1 MSSRWMALA
10 VLFTVRLTMSF
21 QFENVAAV
29 APLMQRNLGAS
40 LADIGFL
47 IGVYLLPGI
56 LLAIPGGAIGRRF
69 GDRRAVYIG
78 CAMTVVGGIVTVLWG
93 DWSAQIIGRL
103 IAGAGGV
110 MLSVVM
116 TKMVIDW
123 FSGRETATAMAIYI
137 NSWPAGIALALL
149 ILPPI
154 GVAYGEEGALVAST
168 LVVTLG
174 LALFVG
180 VYRDPPNATAATVRN
195 TRERAPGFASMN
207 APTVAALLTAS
218 QIWCFYNIAFA
229 MVFSFGP
236 TLLTERGYSV
246 ATAGS
251 AVSIVLWLSI
261 VSVPLGGVLAD
272 RAGHANFILVSGSL
286 LMAALLIAAGSF
298 DNVALTFVL
307 MGLLCGIPA
316 GGIMDLPARL
326 LSSEHRAMG
335 MGIFFTVY
343 YAGIVIG
350 TSVAGSIARWA
361 GTARATFEFG
371 AVLIALCPLLLL
383 AFRRLEMAAR
393 NAQMVPT
400 QAE

>member
-1 MSSRWMALA
+1 MSSRWVALA

-29 APLMQRNLGAS
+29 APLMQRSLGAS

-47 IGVYLLPGI
+47 IGLYLLPGI
-56 LLAIPGGAIGRRF
+56 VLAIPGGAIGQRF
-69 GDRRAVYIG
+69 GDRRAVYAGLLLTI
-78 CAMTVVGGIVTVLWG
+78 AGGIVTVAWG
-93 DWSAQIIGRL
+93 DWSTQIIGRL

-116 TKMVIDW
+116 TKMVVDW
-123 FSGRETATAMAIYI
+123 FGGRETATAMAIYI

-149 ILPPI
+149 VLPPI
-154 GVAYGEEGALVAST
+154 GVAFGEEGAFVAST

-174 LALFVG
+174 LALFLG
-180 VYRDPPNATAATVRN
+180 VYRDPPRETAAKVAN
-195 TRERAPGFASMN
+195 TTPRAPRFASMN

-272 RAGHANFILVSGSL
+272 RAGHANFILISCSL
-286 LMAALLIAAGSF
+286 VMAALLIAAGTLG
-298 DNVALTFVL
+298 NIALTFVL

-326 LSSEHRAMG
+326 LSSEHRALG

-350 TSVAGSIARWA
+350 AALAGAIAGWA

-371 AVLIALCPLLLL
+371 AVLVALCPLLLL
-383 AFRRLEMAAR
+383 VFRRLEAAAR
-393 NAQMVPT
+393 NGRMVPT
-400 QAE
+400 RAE

>member
-1 MSSRWMALA
+1 MSSRWIALA

-29 APLMQRNLGAS
+29 APLMQRSLGAS

-47 IGVYLLPGI
+47 IGLYLLPGI
-56 LLAIPGGAIGRRF
+56 VLAIPGGAIGRRF
-69 GDRRAVYIG
+69 GDRRAVYTG
-78 CAMTVVGGIVTVLWG
+78 LLLTVAGGIVTVLWG

-116 TKMVIDW
+116 TKMVVDW

-149 ILPPI
+149 VLPPI
-154 GVAYGEEGALVAST
+154 GVAFGEEGAFVAST

-174 LALFVG
+174 LALFLG
-180 VYRDPPNATAATVRN
+180 AYRDPPTGTVAKVRDTAAPTPR
-195 TRERAPGFASMN
+195 FASMN
-207 APTVAALLTAS
+207 APTIAALFTAS

-272 RAGHANFILVSGSL
+272 RAGHANFILISGSL

-298 DNVALTFVL
+298 GNVALTFVL

-326 LSSEHRAMG
+326 LSSEHRAIG

-343 YAGIVIG
+343 YAGIVVG
-350 TSVAGSIARWA
+350 AAVAGALAGWA

-383 AFRRLEMAAR
+383 AFRRLEAAAR